1 MVGKNTSIPIQVQM
15 HVGVLNSSYK
25 FSLYG
30 NLQKSLVHFN
40 STPDPVVAVGL
51 ATGVS
56 YFKYPNRV
64 KTDNTFLVKN
74 AYYKKSLVCFNE
86 NLKCR

>member
-1 MVGKNTSIPIQVQM
+1 M
-15 HVGVLNSSYK
+15 
-25 FSLYG
+25 
-30 NLQKSLVHFN
+30 VHFN

-51 ATGVS
+51 VTGVS

-74 AYYKKSLVCFNE
+74 AYYKKYLVCFDE